1 MNKKDRKKVQ
11 AKILESWYAIDS
23 TLLNGHASE
32 VLSEG
37 KVFQEYIAIKSS
49 LLSNLYEYWVK
60 SNYVPKE
67 QIPQDSRKLQES
79 AIKQAKRCKEV
90 AASLLRKESVQK
102 KIKSYVMTESARL
115 GIRDMNTFT
124 DKVVQEKHLE
134 VSIDNLLIGIPV
146 LESSTPVK
154 NCSADCK
161 ILENAHKM
169 MRSTLIRLALGARK
183 VQ

>member
-1 MNKKDRKKVQ
+1 MNKKDLKKVKT
-11 AKILESWYAIDS
+11 KILESWYAIDS
-23 TLLNGHASE
+23 TLLNGHAAE
-32 VLSEG
+32 VISEG
-37 KVFQEYIAIKSS
+37 KVFQEYVAIKSS

-60 SNYVPKE
+60 SNYVPKDE
-67 QIPQDSRKLQES
+67 IPQDSKQLQES
-79 AIKQAKRCKEV
+79 AIQQAKRCKEV
-90 AASLLRKESVQK
+90 AATLLKKESVKK
-102 KIKSYVMTESARL
+102 KIKAYVMSESAKH
-115 GIRDMNTFT
+115 GVKDMNAFS

-169 MRSTLIRLALGARK
+169 MRSTLIRLALGAQK
-183 VQ
+183 VK